1 MKQQKIFVQRCC
13 SCKMLSVRA
22 VGKLAYPP
30 GGEAVVLPTTGSD
43 GHIVLATR
51 QQVLHRDAFTGA
63 VLAMSV
69 APGAAAEVQQRLY
82 VGDAGASLHQAA
94 PTEILEPKPVACITT
109 SVSGPLLV
117 TFAEQYSALGIT
129 HLPTG
134 TVRDLVPLRLSGRS
148 ASKSITCIAGS
159 QFDQAGIVFIG
170 RASMSVIQ
178 AVRLDPPESM
188 GSASQSVRS
197 NGYITALACH
207 PSRSIVAV
215 ALTDGTIHLWE
226 YSGLLTSADAGGA
239 AADVDSGAAASGSSG
254 LEDASMGNASN
265 NTQASPKA
273 KSKATTTSAASAAA
287 LNAEDRVPLRP
298 QLSGRMNIIAQLSAQ
313 NVPGYISANS
323 NAFSSGDGSSSA
335 LSESTAFT
343 YIAFHPHR
351 EWVCASAVSTS
362 CVAVWNL
369 EGEGLITLLMQSQRS
384 RSGTTAVDGA
394 TTDGDDSSSNM
405 QQQQYDDGIL
415 SDEDTDAQQFD
426 AVVFDSDG
434 MPIATRRPRT
444 VSTYVKAIGHFSGRC
459 MPTCDSSGA
468 LTSIT
473 SGSSYYTA
481 NRNAVLCCDFHPSE
495 AVLLVVRTVAN
506 NSSTTATSTSSGG
519 GVYELALLS
528 LLDMSLPCLETVTL
542 PCCPASMC
550 VDSASARVFFT
561 WSLYDSISNTN
572 SSSSSTAVSLA
583 GTCDVVALSSPLFID
598 RGHYSLIGSAVPIAP
613 TTYTELAAAAAVYPL
628 LACHFIRYLTV
639 IVKAGPGG
647 GADIPAV
654 KAVLYSQ
661 SLERDVLMK
670 DRAKP
675 KRLITL
681 PGHTDDIKRS
691 TVTSS
696 TTSGSA
702 NSSVKTV
709 VKTFLSGHLQP
720 YRLVPGPL
728 LAGSKKCFLVLY
740 EIIDPSDAAPAVSQ
754 TRSEAVHRLSRT
766 VCGMCVQAGNG
777 EQETEAQLLPLVP
790 ALDACFVTLPNTDSS
805 SGSNAGSSDAQQVP
819 PSVLIVDSGGYR
831 LSVYTLPSMVLS
843 NTLELSIPVAR

>member
-1 MKQQKIFVQRCC
+1 
-13 SCKMLSVRA
+13 MLSVRA
-22 VGKLAYPP
+22 VGKLACPP
-30 GGEAVVLPTTGSD
+30 GGEAVALPTTGSD

-63 VLAMSV
+63 VLAMSA
-69 APGAAAEVQQRLY
+69 APGAPAEVQQRLH
-82 VGDAGASLHQAA
+82 VGDASASLHQAA

-148 ASKSITCIAGS
+148 ASKSISCIAGS
-159 QFDQAGIVFIG
+159 QFDQTGIVFLG
-170 RASMSVIQ
+170 RAGMSVLQ

-197 NGYITALACH
+197 NGYSTALACH

-215 ALTDGTIHLWE
+215 ALSDGTIHLWD

-254 LEDASMGNASN
+254 LEDASMGGASN
-265 NTQASPKA
+265 NAQASPKA
-273 KSKATTTSAASAAA
+273 KQKTTAASAASAAA

-298 QLSGRMNIIAQLSAQ
+298 QLSGRMKIIAQLSAQ

-323 NAFSSGDGSSSA
+323 NAFSSNDGSSSA
-335 LSESTAFT
+335 LSASTAFT

-369 EGEGLITLLMQSQRS
+369 EGEGLDTLLMQSQRS

-394 TTDGDDSSSNM
+394 TTDGDNSSSATM

-459 MPTCDSSGA
+459 MPTSESSGT

-473 SGSSYYTA
+473 SGSSYTA
-481 NRNAVLCCDFHPSE
+481 SRNAVVCCDFHPSE

-506 NSSTTATSTSSGG
+506 NSSTTTNSG

-561 WSLYDSISNTN
+561 WSLYDSISN
-572 SSSSSTAVSLA
+572 STAVSLA

-598 RGHYSLIGSAVPIAP
+598 RGHYSLIGSAVPIPP
-613 TTYTELAAAAAVYPL
+613 TAYTELAAAAAVYPL

-691 TVTSS
+691 TTVTSS

-720 YRLVPGPL
+720 YRLVTGPL

-740 EIIDPSDAAPAVSQ
+740 EIIDPTDAAPAVSQ

-790 ALDACFVTLPNTDSS
+790 ALDACFVTLPNTNSS
-805 SGSNAGSSDAQQVP
+805 SGSNASSGDAQQVL
-819 PSVLIVDSGGYR
+819 PSVLIVESGGYR

>member
-1 MKQQKIFVQRCC
+1 
-13 SCKMLSVRA
+13 MLSVRA
-22 VGKLAYPP
+22 VGKLACPS
-30 GGEAVVLPTTGSD
+30 GGEAVALPTIGRD

-51 QQVLHRDAFTGA
+51 QQSVHRVAFTGA
-63 VLAMSV
+63 VLAACA
-69 APGAAAEVQQRLY
+69 APGAAAEVQQRSH
-82 VGDAGASLHQAA
+82 VGDAGAFLHQAA

-117 TFAEQYSALGIT
+117 TFAEQYSAFGIT

-159 QFDQAGIVFIG
+159 QFDQAGIVFLG
-170 RASMSVIQ
+170 RAGMCVLQ

-215 ALTDGTIHLWE
+215 ALSDGTIHLWD
-226 YSGLLTSADAGGA
+226 YSGLLSSADAGGA
-239 AADVDSGAAASGSSG
+239 AADIDSGAAASGSSG
-254 LEDASMGNASN
+254 LEDASMGSASN
-265 NTQASPKA
+265 NPQASPKA
-273 KSKATTTSAASAAA
+273 KQKTTAASAASAAA

-298 QLSGRMNIIAQLSAQ
+298 QLSGRMKIIAQLSAQ

-323 NAFSSGDGSSSA
+323 NAFSSNDGSNSA

-369 EGEGLITLLMQSQRS
+369 EGEGLDTLLMQSQRS

-394 TTDGDDSSSNM
+394 TTDGDNSSSANM

-415 SDEDTDAQQFD
+415 SDEDADTQQFD

-459 MPTCDSSGA
+459 MPTSDSSGA

-473 SGSSYYTA
+473 SGSNYYTA
-481 NRNAVLCCDFHPSE
+481 NRNAVVCCDFHPSE

-506 NSSTTATSTSSGG
+506 NSSTTSTSTSGG

-572 SSSSSTAVSLA
+572 SSSSNSTAVSLA

-598 RGHYSLIGSAVPIAP
+598 RGHYSLIGSAVPIPP
-613 TTYTELAAAAAVYPL
+613 TAYTELAAAAAVHPL

-728 LAGSKKCFLVLY
+728 LAGAKKCFLVLY
-740 EIIDPSDAAPAVSQ
+740 EIIDPNDAAPAVSQ

-790 ALDACFVTLPNTDSS
+790 ALDACFVTLPNSS
-805 SGSNAGSSDAQQVP
+805 SSSSSDAQQVL

-831 LSVYTLPSMVLS
+831 LSVYTLPNMVLS